1 MLKSVNIISTYIE
14 EIEELFEGGRGW
26 GTLNGRV
33 GSVGENQNSKHTDRE
48 THAHFLPRLEEWISC
63 LELLRELD
71 LEATASISR
80 RPKDDVRLQRE
91 ERKKE
96 G

>member
-1 MLKSVNIISTYIE
+1 MTIISTYIE

-48 THAHFLPRLEEWISC
+48 THAHFLPLRRMD
-63 LELLRELD
+63 LLPGTTPGVGFRSD
-71 LEATASISR
+71 
-80 RPKDDVRLQRE
+80 
-91 ERKKE
+91 